1 MAVHMQS
8 LFMNT
13 LQDLRVHP
21 VDKWIRA
28 SVGGTTIVDSKRAKV
43 VWEPRRVVP
52 SYAVPVADLEGELV
66 PYAGDA
72 GTEMPVRLDQDSP
85 VVLDPRTPFTVHSCP
100 GVALTISTAEHDL
113 AGAAFA
119 PDDADLDGYVVL
131 DWDAFEEWHE
141 EDERVI
147 GHPHDPFDRIDCLRS
162 SRHVVISLDGQVL
175 ADTTR
180 QRCCSRHLW
189 GCATTFRGR
198 TSGWT
203 FSGPAPSSRSA
214 RTRGWRRTWSVGAGG
229 EEATDIA
236 WGYEHPLHDA
246 LPVRDM
252 VCFFTERV
260 DLTVDGEEIPRP
272 VTPWS

>member
-1 MAVHMQS
+1 M
-8 LFMNT
+8 
-13 LQDLRVHP
+13 
-21 VDKWIRA
+21 
-28 SVGGTTIVDSKRAKV
+28 
-43 VWEPRRVVP
+43 
-52 SYAVPVADLEGELV
+52 
-66 PYAGDA
+66 
-72 GTEMPVRLDQDSP
+72 
-85 VVLDPRTPFTVHSCP
+85 
-100 GVALTISTAEHDL
+100 ALTICTAEHDL

-180 QRCCSRHLW
+180 ATLLFETPLGMRYYLPREDVRMDLLGPSAQQSI
-189 GCATTFRGR
+189 CAYKGVA
-198 TSGWT
+198 SY
-203 FSGPAPSSRSA
+203 
-214 RTRGWRRTWSVGAGG
+214 WSVGAGG

>member
-180 QRCCSRHLW
+180 ATLLFETPLGMRYYLPREDVRMDLLGPSAQQSI
-189 GCATTFRGR
+189 CAYKGV
-198 TSGWT
+198 
-203 FSGPAPSSRSA
+203 ALY
-214 RTRGWRRTWSVGAGG
+214 WSVGTGG

>member
-28 SVGGTTIVDSKRAKV
+28 SAGGTTIVDSKRAKV

-100 GVALTISTAEHDL
+100 GVALTICTAEHDL

-180 QRCCSRHLW
+180 ATLLFETPLGMRYYLPREDVRMDLLGPSAQQSI
-189 GCATTFRGR
+189 CAYKGVA
-198 TSGWT
+198 SY
-203 FSGPAPSSRSA
+203 
-214 RTRGWRRTWSVGAGG
+214 WSVGTGG

-246 LPVRDM
+246 LPVRDL

>member
-1 MAVHMQS
+1 
-8 LFMNT
+8 
-13 LQDLRVHP
+13 
-21 VDKWIRA
+21 
-28 SVGGTTIVDSKRAKV
+28 
-43 VWEPRRVVP
+43 
-52 SYAVPVADLEGELV
+52 
-66 PYAGDA
+66 
-72 GTEMPVRLDQDSP
+72 
-85 VVLDPRTPFTVHSCP
+85 
-100 GVALTISTAEHDL
+100 VALTICTAEHDL

-180 QRCCSRHLW
+180 ATLLFETPLGMRYYLPREDVRMDLLGPSAQQSI
-189 GCATTFRGR
+189 CAYKGVA
-198 TSGWT
+198 SY
-203 FSGPAPSSRSA
+203 
-214 RTRGWRRTWSVGAGG
+214 WSVGAGG

-260 DLTVDGEEIPRP
+260 DLTGRRRRDPQARDAVVLGPDLTRRGGAHHGVRRDLPAGAGSGRMRARAGCSPGCSRGRPR
-272 VTPWS
+272 TPSGH